1 MYHNFLLQDAGCS
14 FHTLAFKELFPLEKE
29 FAGDNVD
36 PDKQQAYM
44 TYQQALS
51 KLSHGVISNA
61 VKLEAGTTEK
71 DLNAKIAQTIILP
84 LLGQQGC
91 CLMNKDH
98 KCSGVTGLKTPDEC
112 KVEGLWIGR
121 HYYRLCF
128 TSNFL

>member
-1 MYHNFLLQDAGCS
+1 MYHNFLLQDAGHS

-29 FAGDNVD
+29 FAEDKVD

-44 TYQQALS
+44 TYQQALG
-51 KLSHGVISNA
+51 KLSQGVISNA

-71 DLNAKIAQTIILP
+71 DLNAKIVQTIILP
-84 LLGQQGC
+84 LLGQQGY

-98 KCSGVTGLKTPDEC
+98 KCNGVTGLKTPDEC